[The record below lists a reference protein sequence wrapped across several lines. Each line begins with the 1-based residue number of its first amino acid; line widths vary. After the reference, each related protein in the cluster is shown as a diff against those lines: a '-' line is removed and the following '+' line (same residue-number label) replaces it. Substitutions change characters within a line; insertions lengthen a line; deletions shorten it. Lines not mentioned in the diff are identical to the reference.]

1 MDFLIFY
8 IISTIIVLL
17 IKAIIIKSVSN
28 QLKRELP
35 DFKEKQKKI
44 TISEKIANN
53 LMLLL
58 PLINIGI
65 IIILIFSQDDVKNDV
80 RIDVYGKE
88 KKEETNERY
97 YH

>member
-17 IKAIIIKSVSN
+17 IKATIIKSVSN